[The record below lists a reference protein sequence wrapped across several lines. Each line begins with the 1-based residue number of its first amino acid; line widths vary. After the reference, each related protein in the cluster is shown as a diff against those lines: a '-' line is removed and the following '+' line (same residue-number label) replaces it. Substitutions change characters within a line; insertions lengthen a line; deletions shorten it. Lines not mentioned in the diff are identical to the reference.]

1 MLNGWTGLAVKHL
14 LINMT
19 FLGYYLLNCVIWT
32 MIVIKFQ
39 ASATSKRTGL
49 DLISDA

>member
-1 MLNGWTGLAVKHL
+1 MLNGWTGLAVEHL
-14 LINMT
+14 LISMT
-19 FLGYYLLNCVIWT
+19 FLDYYLLSHITWT
-32 MIVIKFQ
+32 MIAIKFQ